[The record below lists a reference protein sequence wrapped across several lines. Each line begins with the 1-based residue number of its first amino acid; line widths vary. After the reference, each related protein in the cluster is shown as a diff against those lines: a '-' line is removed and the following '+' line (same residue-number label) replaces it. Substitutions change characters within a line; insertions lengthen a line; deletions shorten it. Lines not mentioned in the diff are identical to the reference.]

1 MAPRF
6 CPRCHRLVE
15 LPAFLRTGRVKV
27 EGTITI
33 GCGNCGKC
41 KVVIRPEAR

>member
-15 LPAFLRTGRVKV
+15 LPVFLKSGKVKV

-33 GCGNCGKC
+33 GCGNCGKG
-41 KVVIRPEAR
+41 KVVIRGTA